1 MTSLKHGRYAAFLGL
16 LTASTGLFSLRFSLD
31 ISFAI
36 SFNFAAL
43 AFVLSSVPHWSEGAP
58 QTIRDQA
65 VRDVG
70 GRFAILLLTLII
82 LGSVFYAVGS
92 LVRVQERSG
101 GYGTLLP
108 ICTICIAWAF
118 ANLVMAYHYAHR
130 YYDQETGGRD
140 HGGLLFPGTESP
152 SFADFVNFAFVLG
165 MTCQTADIS
174 ITSASIRRMTT
185 VHGIVAF
192 FFNLGILALAVNI
205 VAANLRLG
213 L

>member
-1 MTSLKHGRYAAFLGL
+1 MTSLKHGRYVVFLGVL
-16 LTASTGLFSLRFSLD
+16 IASTSLLCLRLSLVM
-31 ISFAI
+31 SFAI
-36 SFNFAAL
+36 SFNVAAL
-43 AFVLSSVPHWSEGAP
+43 AFVMSSIPHWFEGAP
-58 QTIRDQA
+58 QTIREQA

-92 LVRVQERSG
+92 LVREQQRPSV
-101 GYGTLLP
+101 YGTLFP
-108 ICTICIAWAF
+108 IGTICIAWVF

-130 YYDQETGGRD
+130 YYDQETGRRD
-140 HGGLLFPGTESP
+140 HGGLLFPGKDSP

-165 MTCQTADIS
+165 MTCQTADIA
-174 ITSASIRRMTT
+174 ITRSSIRRMTT

-205 VAANLRLG
+205 VAATV
-213 L
+213 

>member
-1 MTSLKHGRYAAFLGL
+1 MASLKHGRYVVFLSL
-16 LTASTGLFSLRFSLD
+16 LTASTGLFSLRFSFD
-31 ISFAI
+31 ISFAL
-36 SFNFAAL
+36 SFNLAAL

-65 VRDVG
+65 MRDVG

-82 LGSVFYAVGS
+82 LGSVLYAVGS
-92 LVRVQERSG
+92 LVREQQRPG

-108 ICTICIAWAF
+108 ICTICIAWVF

-140 HGGLLFPGTESP
+140 HGGLLFPGKESP

-165 MTCQTADIS
+165 MTSQTADIA
-174 ITSASIRRMTT
+174 ITRPSIRRMTT

-205 VAANLRLG
+205 VAANL
-213 L
+213 